1 MHACTL
7 TEAAKIVADE
17 PTEILSK
24 EVKKSASSSPLPEHR
39 GGVNDDRASEP

>member
-24 EVKKSASSSPLPEHR
+24 GVSCFFSSACILRMRER
-39 GGVNDDRASEP
+39 